1 VKPREALADGARGI
15 LGRSLTV
22 AETTRF
28 EKYIQLL
35 VKWQRVQRLVGS
47 TDPMWIVEHLILDSL
62 LFLRLLPPGA
72 KSILDLGSGA
82 GLPGLPIKIVWC
94 DVDMTLIESRRR
106 RASFLTAVVR
116 ELRLEGVHVAADR
129 VEDREGELAGRFD
142 AVVMRCAG
150 DVDELIPLASG
161 LVVPRG
167 LVIASGPP
175 RPKPLAMGEW
185 VTVPGAR
192 PGSTRRSA
200 VHWPGAG
207 A

>member
-1 VKPREALADGARGI
+1 VKPREALADGAQAI
-15 LGRSLTV
+15 LGRSLSA
-22 AETTRF
+22 AEATQF
-28 EKYIQLL
+28 DKYIELL
-35 VKWQRVQRLVGS
+35 TKWQRVQRLVGS

-62 LFLRLLPPGA
+62 LFLRLLQPSA

-82 GLPGLPIKIVWC
+82 GLPGLPIKIVSR

-106 RASFLTAVVR
+106 RASFLTSVVR
-116 ELRLEGVHVAADR
+116 ELQLEGAHVVADR

-150 DVDELIPLASG
+150 DVDELIPLASR
-161 LVVPRG
+161 LVASHG

-192 PGSTRRSA
+192 PGSTRRFA
-200 VHWPGAG
+200 VHRRG
-207 A
+207 

>member
-1 VKPREALADGARGI
+1 VKVQEALDEGARAI

-22 AETTRF
+22 AEATQF
-28 EKYIQLL
+28 EKYMQLL

-62 LFLRLLPPGA
+62 IYLRLLPPSA

-82 GLPGLPIKIVWC
+82 GLPGLPIKIVWR

-116 ELRLEGVHVAADR
+116 ELQLEGAHVVADR
-129 VEDREGELAGRFD
+129 VEDREEELAGRFD

-150 DVDELIPLASG
+150 NIDELIPLASG

-192 PGSTRRSA
+192 LGSTRHFA
-200 VHWPGAG
+200 VHRRE
-207 A
+207 